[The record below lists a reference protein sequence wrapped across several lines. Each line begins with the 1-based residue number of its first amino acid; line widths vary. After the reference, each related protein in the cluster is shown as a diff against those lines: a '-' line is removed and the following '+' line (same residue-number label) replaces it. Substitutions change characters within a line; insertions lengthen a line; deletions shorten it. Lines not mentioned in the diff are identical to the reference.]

1 MAANKTAL
9 VASLADAIAKTVS
22 DYFERKGSRDEVFS
36 TSDGNVFE
44 NVGFAKNH
52 AATLEDKNVT
62 PHTKASGIEVVDEE
76 ELTGDTYQLTDA
88 DKELLQ
94 SGLDSK
100 NYNAMKALVKN
111 LNIASAD
118 LKAET
123 LIAVLT
129 GYKELL

>member
-22 DYFERKGSRDEVFS
+22 DYFAQIGSKEEVFS

-44 NVGFAKNH
+44 NLGFAKNH

-76 ELTGDTYQLTDA
+76 ELTGDIYQLTES

-111 LNIASAD
+111 LKLASTD